1 MIALGRRRVALVAV
15 LGLAL
20 LSGCSAPPPVEVVC
34 EDCVDGVSAV
44 TEETNRS
51 VAVSES
57 TTHLYLRESGGA
69 RVEAEVTLDGAGV
82 DEFRANGTLLDLVR
96 AKLTEGAPTRD
107 EDRDERPAFDRRDL
121 RVAMDGEDLVVT
133 YRVAEMDA
141 RRIGG
146 TVLFDRFYRQKGEG
160 RLEASDPDDPARIET
175 DRLVVHGPDGT
186 EPLAE
191 PPGATMH
198 GDRLVWESD
207 RISTRT
213 YLLFGAP
220 GTPDAVATVA
230 TTVDVLTWASPIAA
244 LGTAA
249 AWAPLVVVLA
259 GCLRYTGRV
268 DPSDDWS
275 PLSDRR
281 FQMLVL
287 VPVGTVV
294 TWTALAFLGYAL
306 PSLVLL
312 AALVVGVAYVSW
324 ESFTSSGDATG
335 ASTDAGAAPADARP
349 EDVDVTGEYP
359 KMFYEDTATT
369 VKRVLPDVFA
379 TPRAR
384 HRTRV
389 AGATAGVAMLLTL
402 ALAADHRGSYA
413 ETVAYPLGLVPLVAF
428 AALGFGVVDR
438 DRTRLR
444 WVAVGASLVS
454 AWVVAFGRAVAV
466 GAHGSGG
473 AWMVLF
479 WGLAA
484 SYVGAL
490 LFYVALWTA
499 TR

>member
-230 TTVDVLTWASPIAA
+230 TTVDVLTWASRSRLWGRPPPGLRSSSYSRAVS
-244 LGTAA
+244 GT
-249 AWAPLVVVLA
+249 P
-259 GCLRYTGRV
+259 GESTRRTTGRRCRTGDSRCSSSSRSGPWSRGPRSFPRV
-268 DPSDDWS
+268 RSPESRPSRCAGRRCRLRLVGVVHVLRGRDRGV
-275 PLSDRR
+275 DRR
-281 FQMLVL
+281 RSG
-287 VPVGTVV
+287 PG
-294 TWTALAFLGYAL
+294 GR
-306 PSLVLL
+306 
-312 AALVVGVAYVSW
+312 
-324 ESFTSSGDATG
+324 SSRGRRRD
-335 ASTDAGAAPADARP
+335 RRVP
-349 EDVDVTGEYP
+349 EDVLRGHGDDGKAGPPRRLRDAASPSPHSRRRGDGRGRDAVDACPGRGP
-359 KMFYEDTATT
+359 S
-369 VKRVLPDVFA
+369 RVVRRDGGL
-379 TPRAR
+379 
-384 HRTRV
+384 
-389 AGATAGVAMLLTL
+389 
-402 ALAADHRGSYA
+402 
-413 ETVAYPLGLVPLVAF
+413 PLGLVPLVAF

>member
-1 MIALGRRRVALVAV
+1 MIALDRRRVALVAV

-20 LSGCSAPPPVEVVC
+20 LSGCSGLPPVEVVC
-34 EDCVDGVSAV
+34 DECVDGVSAV
-44 TEETNRS
+44 AEETNRS
-51 VAVSES
+51 VAVAES

-69 RVEAEVTLDGAGV
+69 RVEAEVTLDGTGV
-82 DEFRANGTLLDLVR
+82 DEFRANGTLLGLVR
-96 AKLTEGAPTRD
+96 AKLTEGSPTRY

-141 RRIGG
+141 RRLGE

-160 RLEASDPDDPARIET
+160 RLDESDPDDSAKIET

-186 EPLAE
+186 EPLVE
-191 PPGATMH
+191 PPGATTR

-230 TTVDVLTWASPIAA
+230 TTVDVLTWASPTAA
-244 LGTAA
+244 LGAA
-249 AWAPLVVVLA
+249 GAWVPLVVALA

-268 DPSDDWS
+268 DPSDEWS

-294 TWTALAFLGYAL
+294 AWTALAFVEYAL
-306 PSLVLL
+306 PGLVLL

-324 ESFTSSGDATG
+324 ESFTPSGDAAG
-335 ASTDAGAAPADARP
+335 ASSDAGAAPADAPP
-349 EDVDVTGEYP
+349 EDDEVTGEYP
-359 KMFYEDTATT
+359 RVFYEDTATT

-384 HRTRV
+384 HRARV
-389 AGATAGVAMLLTL
+389 AGAMAVAAMLLTL
-402 ALAADHRGSYA
+402 ALAAGHRGSYTD
-413 ETVAYPLGLVPLVAF
+413 TVAYTLGLVPLVAF
-428 AALGFGVVDR
+428 PALGFGVVDR
-438 DRTRLR
+438 DRSRLR
-444 WVAVGASLVS
+444 WVAVGAPLAS
-454 AWVVAFGRAVAV
+454 AWVVAFGRTVAV